1 MVAPRH
7 ALLRDLYG
15 YWLAKKRQRLAPARK
30 DVDPA
35 EIRHLLPHLFM
46 VDVEKQ
52 PRRFRFRLVGTAIV
66 SSFGLDITGRYLEEI
81 SFSDQAPSVLS
92 HYVAVASTGEPSCDQ
107 VHFTRG
113 GGRYLAYERLI
124 LPLSSD
130 GTTVDILLGGICFDE
145 AYETDLSSPTRRAI
159 V

>member
-7 ALLRDLYG
+7 AILRDLHS
-15 YWLAKKRQRLAPARK
+15 YWLAKKRHRLAPGRK
-30 DVDPA
+30 DIDPA
-35 EIRHLLPHLFM
+35 ELRSLLPHLFM
-46 VDVEKQ
+46 VDVENK

-81 SFSDQAPSVLS
+81 GFSDQAPSVLA
-92 HYVAVASTGEPSCDQ
+92 HYGAVATTAEPSCHH

-113 GGRYLAYERLI
+113 SGRYLAYERLI
-124 LPLSSD
+124 VPLSSD
-130 GTTVDILLGGICFDE
+130 GTSVDMLLGGICFDE
-145 AYETDLSSPTRRAI
+145 AYETDLSATARRAS